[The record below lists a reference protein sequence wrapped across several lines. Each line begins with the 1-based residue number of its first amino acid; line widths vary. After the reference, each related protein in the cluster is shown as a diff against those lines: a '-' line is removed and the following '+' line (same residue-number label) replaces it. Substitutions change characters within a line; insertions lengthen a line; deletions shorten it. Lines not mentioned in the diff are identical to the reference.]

1 MFSESGSV
9 AAKGSSAT
17 TKITAVLCTFNR
29 CQSLAVALESIS
41 VQVVPNSVEWEIL
54 VVDNNSTDRTRE
66 VVEDFSRRYPGR
78 FRYLFEPEPGKSRA
92 LNAGIREAQGEILA
106 FTDDDVIVERTWLD
120 NLTSPLRSG
129 EWAGSGGRILPPADF
144 SPPRWIPL
152 AQRYALA
159 PLAIFDLGTEA
170 GELTEPPFG
179 ANAAFRKVMF
189 DKYGGFRTDLG
200 PRPGNEIRS
209 EDTEFG
215 RRLLEKG
222 ERLRYEPS
230 AVVFHSVNERR
241 INKKYF
247 LTWWFDK
254 ARAEI
259 REHGIVPD
267 RKLCV
272 AGIPLVLFR
281 RLLVWAV
288 RWFVAVSP
296 SSRFDCKRKVWSNAG
311 QIVECYLQS
320 RVARLGSRAIKPATP
335 DMVKPDFRELKEK
348 ERVAVRSAPEP
359 VRWLERRAGPD
370 GARRG

>member
-1 MFSESGSV
+1 MFSESGGV

-17 TKITAVLCTFNR
+17 TKTTAVLCTFNR

-41 VQVVPNSVEWEIL
+41 VQVVPNSMEWEIL

-106 FTDDDVIVERTWLD
+106 FTDDDVIVERTWLAS
-120 NLTSPLRSG
+120 LTSALHKG
-129 EWAGSGGRILPPADF
+129 EWAGAGGRIVPVWDCSTPLWLP
-144 SPPRWIPL
+144 RKE
-152 AQRYALA
+152 RYALA
-159 PLAIFDLGTEA
+159 PLVAFDLGPEPRQLAEA
-170 GELTEPPFG
+170 PFG
-179 ANAAFRKVMF
+179 ANMAFRRQVF
-189 DKYGGFRTDLG
+189 QKYGGFRTDLG
-200 PRPGNEIRS
+200 RCGGSLLSS
-209 EDTEFG
+209 EDSEFG
-215 RRLLEKG
+215 NRLLTGG

-230 AVVFHSVNERR
+230 AVVYHRVSESRLQ
-241 INKKYF
+241 KKYF
-247 LTWWFDK
+247 LAWWFDK
-254 ARAEI
+254 ARSDVRAY
-259 REHGIVPD
+259 GVPPAY
-267 RKLCV
+267 RWYF

-296 SSRFDCKRKVWSNAG
+296 SSRFNCKLKVWSNAG

-320 RVARLGSRAIKPATP
+320 RVARLGGRAIKPATP
-335 DMVKPDFRELKEK
+335 GMVKPDFRELKEK

-359 VRWLERRAGPD
+359 DRWLERRAMPD
-370 GARRG
+370 GARKG